1 MHLRKQIWRN
11 VMSNYQKYTL
21 CNRKAQSGFTLVE
34 LVGVSAI
41 IAVLIGLLLP
51 VAQKAREALNVQRAT
66 QHLREIFH
74 AEEQYFVEEERHGSS
89 PSVYTNDF
97 VKLHLESEFPCADP
111 NCGFRQNNGYLYR
124 ITLGPNGQTF
134 TAEAMPAVVGKTG
147 STRLVTDQTG
157 GIFTAPLPE
166 AESIHKQM
174 FDHINAAAVQTLLRL
189 ILQRPQDL
197 PEITRGVESQRTTE
211 RAFNQLDVNGDGRV
225 SFTDLN
231 NYSGVGAEVINPF
244 LAIIDREMAL
254 GAGGE
259 DVNALPG
266 VTLEMLEA
274 NPGPV
279 QSNPGPIQAQV
290 SGLSQFINPGPIQD
304 PASNPGPTQLPAV
317 QLAGFADG
325 SVRTVQGNDQENS
338 RGNNTL
344 R

>member
-1 MHLRKQIWRN
+1 MLIRLLWPAIQKVREAANEHATIGALRAFG
-11 VMSNYQKYTL
+11 T
-21 CNRKAQSGFTLVE
+21 AQSLFRE
-34 LVGVSAI
+34 NNNGVYASSFEQ
-41 IAVLIGLLLP
+41 LGL
-51 VAQKAREALNVQRAT
+51 A
-66 QHLREIFH
+66 
-74 AEEQYFVEEERHGSS
+74 GS
-89 PSVYTNDF
+89 
-97 VKLHLESEFPCADP
+97 FPCDDP
-111 NCGFRQNNGYLYR
+111 GCDRSHGNGYIYQIAIGSAGR
-124 ITLGPNGQTF
+124 SF
-134 TAEAMPAVVGKTG
+134 TISATPAVPGKTG

-189 ILQRPQDL
+189 ILQRPQDF
-197 PEITRGVESQRTTE
+197 PEITRGLESRRTTE
-211 RAFNQLDVNGDGRV
+211 RAFNQLDLNGDGRV
-225 SFTDLN
+225 SFTDLH
-231 NYSGVGAEVINPF
+231 NYSGVGADVINQF